1 MKTAT
6 IRRTKMNSAPV
17 VPYPNAA
24 TRQEMLHKLLD
35 LVLVC
40 AMGAGTAACLLLFLV
55 LA

>member
-6 IRRTKMNSAPV
+6 LKRTQMNMTPV

-24 TRQEMLHKLLD
+24 TRREMLHKFLD
-35 LVLVC
+35 FIL
-40 AMGAGTAACLLLFLV
+40 MGAIGGGLGACLLFFLA

>member
-1 MKTAT
+1 MKYAT
-6 IRRTKMNSAPV
+6 IKRSKMSAVPV

-24 TRQEMLHKLLD
+24 TRREMLHKVLD

-40 AMGAGTAACLLLFLV
+40 AMGAGTAACLLFFLV

>member
-1 MKTAT
+1 MKYAT
-6 IRRTKMNSAPV
+6 IKRSKMNTIPV

-24 TRQEMLHKLLD
+24 TRQEMLHKILD

-40 AMGAGTAACLLLFLV
+40 AMGAGTAACLLFFLV

>member
-1 MKTAT
+1 MQENSEN
-6 IRRTKMNSAPV
+6 TKENFIK
-17 VPYPNAA
+17 NLIKAA
-24 TRQEMLHKLLD
+24 KEEIKSISTTTVA